1 MHVEYINRNECLEE
15 DECVENYPGQKSHKF
30 CCCRGQLCNSKF
42 DSVPHVVQNTEI
54 MAPNQDLI
62 LPEVNEESSNN
73 NEIFWIL
80 FFLAIFSLIVLVM
93 AVSTFLILSIL
104 KL

>member
-1 MHVEYINRNECLEE
+1 M
-15 DECVENYPGQKSHKF
+15 
-30 CCCRGQLCNSKF
+30 
-42 DSVPHVVQNTEI
+42 VQNTEI

-104 KL
+104 LSYNIEMINFCFVIIFYRHFS

>member
-1 MHVEYINRNECLEE
+1 M
-15 DECVENYPGQKSHKF
+15 
-30 CCCRGQLCNSKF
+30 
-42 DSVPHVVQNTEI
+42 VQNTEI

-104 KL
+104 TGASEQVRPVRHVPHQISEAD